1 MFHNKK
7 FKLINVLSNS
17 INIKLLQYK
26 WTTTRTL
33 HSFFCVYKLDNA
45 NIIINFLIKINLI

>member
-33 HSFFCVYKLDNA
+33 HYIHFFVY
-45 NIIINFLIKINLI
+45 INLTMQI